1 MAERTPA
8 FELPLWIQLNKVSK
22 KYMDACAAHLG
33 HLGIKR
39 HYFLLVAIG
48 EGDGPKTQ
56 QQLAD
61 LLETDKVIMVGI
73 LNSLCDGGFI
83 RRAPSKQDRRKHL
96 IVLTPKGERILPQVR
111 KVISDLNRRALS
123 GLPDDMAVHF
133 PVALLRMKS
142 ELEDSI
148 EECRSRK
155 GTSYLGSR
163 KPARGR
169 VRTTLRPIGSGLK
182 PRKPA
187 RKQN

>member
-1 MAERTPA
+1 MAERNPA
-8 FELPLWIQLNKVSK
+8 FDLPLWIQLNKVSK
-22 KYMDACAAHLG
+22 KYMEACAAHLG

-39 HYFLLVAIG
+39 HYFLLMAIAQ
-48 EGDGPKTQ
+48 GDEPKTQ
-56 QQLAD
+56 QELAD

-96 IVLTPKGERILPQVR
+96 IVLTAKGERILPHVR
-111 KVISDLNRRALS
+111 KVIADLNRRALS

-142 ELEDSI
+142 ELEVAI
-148 EECRSRK
+148 EECRARK
-155 GTSYLGSR
+155 GDGSIGPRKSGR
-163 KPARGR
+163 KP
-169 VRTTLRPIGSGLK
+169 VRASLRTIGTGPK

-187 RKQN
+187 RKAG